1 MLNNKGFAVSSVLY
15 TLLIAFLLFLG
26 AALAQF
32 STSSSLIGKANDD
45 IVNGNTFS
53 AEQVRA
59 PKVEGKVCGYGRD
72 YQWFQNSD
80 TSLSNTLVKI
90 KSRYGTM
97 YWPKDFGLELKQDG
111 SRYFFSGEDFK
122 ITRNIKVECLNSTSS
137 VTSCNNYF
145 LNAMDAPVEIPLTS
159 ESSDSVISISE
170 DDYTTIKD
178 TIEKIENYESKI
190 SNDPFDSEKISYYTK
205 IDEASSDI
213 ILREGFSYTNYK
225 RLEENYYD
233 ELFDAFSDYLSE
245 LQSTNENVKYEY
257 NSDNYIFT
265 MSLKIEG
272 LANSVELPY
281 YPVIYKIVLPSN
293 EEIIYFD
300 LVPNNEMS
308 SDDVKVLS
316 EALERA
322 YGKDIVISGG
332 SIDMILFKKDNDAHN
347 VFNGTDTNN
356 TILLKE
362 FNEIGVSTRVGEPYY
377 ANLRIT
383 DNISNKNIE
392 LKLYDI
398 CH

>member
-53 AEQVRA
+53 AEQIRA
-59 PKVEGKVCGYGRD
+59 PGADTKVCGTD
-72 YQWFQNSD
+72 YQWFQNTD

-111 SRYFFSGEDFK
+111 SRYFFSGENSK
-122 ITRNIKVECLNSTSS
+122 ITRNIKAECLNSAGS
-137 VTSCNNYF
+137 VINCDNYF

-170 DDYTTIKD
+170 NDYTTIKD

-190 SNDPFDSEKISYYTK
+190 SNDPVDSEKISYYTK
-205 IDEASSDI
+205 IDEGNSDI
-213 ILREGFSYTNYK
+213 KLREGFSYTNYK
-225 RLEENYYD
+225 RLEESYYD
-233 ELFDAFSDYLSE
+233 ELFDAFSDYLSD
-245 LQSTNENVKYEY
+245 LQSANDNVKYEY

-265 MSLKIEG
+265 MTLKMEG
-272 LANSVELPY
+272 LVNSVELPY
-281 YPVIYKIVLPSN
+281 YPVIYKIALPSN

-300 LVPNNEMS
+300 LVPNNDMS
-308 SDDVKVLS
+308 SDDVKTLS

-322 YGKDIVISGG
+322 YGKEIVISGG
-332 SIDMILFKKDNDAHN
+332 SIDMILFKKDDDAHN

-383 DNISNKNIE
+383 DNISNKQIE

-398 CH
+398 CK